1 MSFKYLNKDQD
12 IFDGDDGEDVYANE
26 KQLQARLEYFESQLA
41 GLSEGAPTDERIKS
55 LLEIGRIQVERYKGA
70 DAWEKA
76 FTAFNLAQEDE
87 LWELAVEACD
97 VMFLSEGPDALV
109 ALGHALWLGVTFPID
124 PEITVAMLQHLVEE
138 SPEEADTRAVA
149 AAAAHYIT
157 SVRCG
162 ADDELTFFTSQMLAS
177 VADKHSHI
185 TDQST
190 FDLWRKTL
198 KLDEPEVFL
207 KKLSGAV
214 DQLVN
219 DKWWIDRDKIKKK
232 LDNET

>member
-1 MSFKYLNKDQD
+1 
-12 IFDGDDGEDVYANE
+12 
-26 KQLQARLEYFESQLA
+26 
-41 GLSEGAPTDERIKS
+41 
-55 LLEIGRIQVERYKGA
+55 
-70 DAWEKA
+70 
-76 FTAFNLAQEDE
+76 
-87 LWELAVEACD
+87 
-97 VMFLSEGPDALV
+97 
-109 ALGHALWLGVTFPID
+109 
-124 PEITVAMLQHLVEE
+124 
-138 SPEEADTRAVA
+138 
-149 AAAAHYIT
+149 
-157 SVRCG
+157 VRCG

-232 LDNET
+232 LDNENKRHSVLATFYRRLITVELQSIKRHFTQHFVNKARICIHKQTHNGGLIETKLRKN